1 MKFTSIGSRSGC
13 ARPPSRCGRFRCATK
28 LVPIPVS
35 SWYRAG
41 VNLNIKNLDDGVAAR
56 LAEQAAAEGMSQQEW
71 LRQILRRTASRF
83 SPAELEAQRSGTEP
97 MSASE
102 FAALQA
108 KVAERRRREVA
119 SVGPSRSRR

>member
-1 MKFTSIGSRSGC
+1 
-13 ARPPSRCGRFRCATK
+13 
-28 LVPIPVS
+28 
-35 SWYRAG
+35 

-71 LRQILRRTASRF
+71 LRQVLRRTAGRL
-83 SPAELEAQRSGTEP
+83 SPAELEAQRSGVEP
-97 MSASE
+97 MSAAE

-108 KVAERRRREVA
+108 KVAERRRREVS